1 MLLAALTKESETS
14 YLREQEAA
22 ICCGLAE
29 RANKRRVPQASP
41 AAADCW
47 TAPASSSKVIRPA
60 DAYLL
65 LATRAGG
72 WNFLARVRI
81 QPDSLSV
88 EAIRQGRTG
97 RRNPTLT
104 EHAAQFLPYRGLG
117 SGIPRALREW
127 PQIELLDD
135 AAGN

>member
-1 MLLAALTKESETS
+1 MLFHIKEKHQSKRR
-14 YLREQEAA
+14 LPKNGHIGEQEAA
-22 ICCGLAE
+22 NCCGLSG
-29 RANKRRVPQASP
+29 RKTD
-41 AAADCW
+41 AAVCW

-60 DAYLL
+60 DACTL

-88 EAIRQGRTG
+88 EAIRQGRTR